1 MTAVIRSMD
10 SLKGADAAEWQARV
24 HLAAAFRLAN
34 RAGWNEGIANHF
46 SMIVPGST
54 DRYLLNPRELHF
66 SEITAS
72 NLIVVDEKGNRL
84 AGHGQV
90 RAVAFYLHGRLHKA
104 LPGAKCIL
112 HAHAPY
118 STAISLVRGGRH
130 PFATLLRQNYELNE
144 CSIAGC
150 RLQYGSIVLDSFGR
164 FCRIRS
170 TDSCQI
176 DLH

>member
-1 MTAVIRSMD
+1 MTAVLRSLD
-10 SLKGADAAEWQARV
+10 RLHGADAAEWEARV

-104 LPGAKCIL
+104 LPGAKCIV

-118 STAISLVRGGRH
+118 STAISLVKPSGMVI
-130 PFATLLRQNYELNE
+130 L
-144 CSIAGC
+144 
-150 RLQYGSIVLDSFGR
+150 
-164 FCRIRS
+164 
-170 TDSCQI
+170 
-176 DLH
+176 

>member
-90 RAVAFYLHGRLHKA
+90 RAVTHYGVGDAEINATIDAVAAA
-104 LPGAKCIL
+104 LA
-112 HAHAPY
+112 
-118 STAISLVRGGRH
+118 
-130 PFATLLRQNYELNE
+130 AT
-144 CSIAGC
+144 S
-150 RLQYGSIVLDSFGR
+150 
-164 FCRIRS
+164 
-170 TDSCQI
+170 
-176 DLH
+176 